1 MASSQAKQWGTT
13 PAISQ
18 AFPTDAE
25 IAAND
30 ALIAEL
36 KAQNNFESVEETE
49 KRCAM
54 LQIYGHIIANT
65 STRKQALQLI
75 QKVVAEFVKHVCKT
89 KNLPQSTVD
98 SAGGKIFTFGS
109 YRLGVYGPGK

>member
-1 MASSQAKQWGTT
+1 VCSLILITVSMAATQAKQWGTT

-49 KRCAM
+49 KRCELATHSK
-54 LQIYGHIIANT
+54 LF
-65 STRKQALQLI
+65 L
-75 QKVVAEFVKHVCKT
+75 
-89 KNLPQSTVD
+89 D
-98 SAGGKIFTFGS
+98 
-109 YRLGVYGPGK
+109 

>member
-1 MASSQAKQWGTT
+1 MAAPQAKQWGTT

-49 KRCAM
+49 KRCE
-54 LQIYGHIIANT
+54 HNT
-65 STRKQALQLI
+65 
-75 QKVVAEFVKHVCKT
+75 
-89 KNLPQSTVD
+89 D
-98 SAGGKIFTFGS
+98 SRVS
-109 YRLGVYGPGK
+109 HS